1 MASLEEVCQQD
12 WASGFN
18 SLVPFPIYFPPLACC
33 LRYELLAAPATIMD
47 SNSLEAK
54 VQINTSF

>member
-18 SLVPFPIYFPPLACC
+18 SFVSFPIFSPPLACC
-33 LRYELLAAPATIMD
+33 LRYELLAAPATIVD
-47 SNSLEAK
+47 FNALEAK
-54 VQINTSF
+54 AQMNTSF